1 MQYYK
6 VLMQRETAGAAVTDT
21 ISAFGM
27 YCMDI
32 PFMMATK
39 AKEPSKR
46 EWKDEDG
53 DDEYIPVEG
62 LKMSAYEMSVKFGMK
77 GNKDTANKNLKAFLD
92 YLRGGTMKLYCD
104 YTKIG
109 RQNVRFV
116 SIGEDATLVRD
127 ANGDLL
133 ITKITFKVNDPVT
146 DITLTI

>member
-1 MQYYK
+1 
-6 VLMQRETAGAAVTDT
+6 
-21 ISAFGM
+21 
-27 YCMDI
+27 
-32 PFMMATK
+32 
-39 AKEPSKR
+39 
-46 EWKDEDG
+46 
-53 DDEYIPVEG
+53 
-62 LKMSAYEMSVKFGMK
+62 
-77 GNKDTANKNLKAFLD
+77 
-92 YLRGGTMKLYCD
+92 MKLYCD

>member
-1 MQYYK
+1 
-6 VLMQRETAGAAVTDT
+6 MQRETAGATVTDT

-32 PFMMATK
+32 PFLMATK

-53 DDEYIPVEG
+53 DDEYIPAEG
-62 LKMSAYEMSVKFGMK
+62 LKMSSYEMSVKFGMK
-77 GNKDTANKNLKAFLD
+77 GDKD
-92 YLRGGTMKLYCD
+92 YLRGGTTKLYCD

-133 ITKITFKVNDPVT
+133 IIKITFKVNDPVT